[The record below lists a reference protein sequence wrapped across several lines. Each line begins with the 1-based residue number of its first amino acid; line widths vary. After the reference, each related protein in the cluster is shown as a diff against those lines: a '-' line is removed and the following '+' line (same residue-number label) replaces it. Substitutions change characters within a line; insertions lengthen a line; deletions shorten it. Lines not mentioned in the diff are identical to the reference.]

1 MSRETWNLL
10 RSSKRFYVR
19 SFRWTGSVVI
29 FSVLMNLLL
38 GMAVYYV
45 YFNQPEHDFY
55 VTDGVTP
62 PVSLTPMD
70 EPNETSVPLL
80 ANDPGTDDE
89 NRTIPQ

>member
-10 RSSKRFYVR
+10 RNAKRFYVR
-19 SFRWTGSVVI
+19 SFRWTGSLVI
-29 FSVLMNLLL
+29 ISVLMNLLL

-70 EPNETSVPLL
+70 EANETSVPLL

-89 NRTIPQ
+89 TRAIPQ